1 MSKLR
6 FAFALLVLVAF
17 ICISCDI
24 NAWLESRDYYQVTI
38 EVNGDEPLNYRVR
51 KNSSFTVPKSIKTSD
66 GKEALCVVDLS
77 GNRVELGE
85 YIMSVKGNLVL
96 RAVFK

>member
-66 GKEALCVVDLS
+66 GKEALYVVDLS
-77 GNRVELGE
+77 GKRVELGG

-96 RAVFK
+96 RAVFE